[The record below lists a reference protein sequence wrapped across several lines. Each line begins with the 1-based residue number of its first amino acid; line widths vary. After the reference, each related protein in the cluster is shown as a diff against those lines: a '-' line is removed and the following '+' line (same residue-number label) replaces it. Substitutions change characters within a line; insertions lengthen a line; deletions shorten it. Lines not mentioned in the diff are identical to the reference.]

1 MTDLTIP
8 TVEEAK
14 AAWGQR
20 KADPKLKQPTLG
32 KRQLAWC
39 RANLKYQGAPIFQQM
54 ERIAK
59 TGKLVGAKS

>member
-1 MTDLTIP
+1 MTDTIP

-14 AAWGQR
+14 AAWGER
-20 KADPKLKQPTLG
+20 KADAKLKQPALG

-54 ERIAK
+54 ERVAK
-59 TGKLVGAKS
+59 AGKLVGAKA